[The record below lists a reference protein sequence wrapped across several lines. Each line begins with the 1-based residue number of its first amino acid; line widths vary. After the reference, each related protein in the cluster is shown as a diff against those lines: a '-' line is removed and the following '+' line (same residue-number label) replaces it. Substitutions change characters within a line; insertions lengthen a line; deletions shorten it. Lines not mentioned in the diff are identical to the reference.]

1 MTRGPDKSP
10 NDSSN
15 GGGTQRVSPADGRT
29 SAADG
34 PPAADATGLADA
46 SAEAG
51 DGGTSSGAGTLQ
63 LTRVLGLADIV
74 SINIV
79 AVLGLRWITRGARV
93 GAPSVTL
100 WMLAWMLFFLPLTA
114 AVSELSSRYP
124 DQGGIYVWARR
135 AFGPLH
141 GFICG
146 WCVWVNNLFYF
157 PSLLL
162 FAGANA
168 AAMLGSH
175 GAGLAESRSFSVIFV
190 LVCLWGTT
198 LMNIRGFGAARW
210 LQNIGS
216 VASWAPGALLII
228 AGIVTLALFGS
239 ATSFAPRELLPR
251 DDGLSTVSLWSAM
264 CFAFAGFELSSFS
277 SEEVKNPRRTIPI
290 GVLIAGAV
298 VTLAYIAGSVAVLVT
313 MPASALAERSGIV
326 DAVELASSRIGL
338 IGVGVVTAAMLALGN
353 IAGMS
358 SWAAGSARVSFAAGL
373 DRVLPSAMARL
384 HPRHRTPHVALIV
397 QAAISTAIFLV
408 SLFLTLS
415 GSQTSVQEAY
425 DILVNLTIII
435 YFVPYLYLFLALVR
449 LRKLDPVR
457 ADETH
462 ALLIPGG
469 RVGLW
474 TVVVCG
480 FVATLVSL
488 ALIFVPPAGTTNVVN
503 YEANVIL
510 QSAAVIGV
518 GLALYASTRRRRR
531 AA

>member
-1 MTRGPDKSP
+1 MTSPPDQQPTPAPSG
-10 NDSSN
+10 DS
-15 GGGTQRVSPADGRT
+15 T
-29 SAADG
+29 
-34 PPAADATGLADA
+34 
-46 SAEAG
+46 AG
-51 DGGTSSGAGTLQ
+51 SSLQ
-63 LTRVLGLADIV
+63 LSRVLGLTDIV
-74 SINIV
+74 AINIV
-79 AVLGLRWITRGARV
+79 AVIGLRWITRSARV

-100 WMLAWMLFFLPLTA
+100 WVLAWLVFFLPLAA

-175 GAGLAESRSFSVIFV
+175 GAGLAESRWFSVVFV

-210 LQNIGS
+210 LQNFGS
-216 VASWAPGALLII
+216 VATWVPGAILIL
-228 AGIVTLALFGS
+228 AGAVTLALFGS
-239 ATSFAPRELLPR
+239 ATSFAPHELIPHE
-251 DDGLSTVSLWSAM
+251 DVLSTVSLWSAM
-264 CFAFAGFELSSFS
+264 CFAFAGFEISSFS
-277 SEEVKNPRRTIPI
+277 GEEVQNPRRTIPL
-290 GVLIAGAV
+290 GVLIAGMV
-298 VTLAYIAGSVAVLVT
+298 VTLAYIAGSVAVLIT
-313 MPASALAERSGIV
+313 MPASTLAERSGIA
-326 DAVELASSRIGL
+326 DAVELAAARFGL
-338 IGVGVVTAAMLALGN
+338 IGIGAITAALLAIGS

-373 DRVLPSAMARL
+373 DRVLPAAMARL
-384 HPRHRTPHVALIV
+384 HPRYRTPHVALVV
-397 QAAISTAIFLV
+397 QAAISTVIFLV

-449 LRKLDPVR
+449 LRRLNPLDS
-457 ADETH
+457 ADPNDAQ
-462 ALLIPGG
+462 ALLVPGG

-474 TVVVCG
+474 SVAIGG
-480 FVATLVSL
+480 FIATLVSL
-488 ALIFVPPAGTTNVVN
+488 VLVFVPPAGTENVAN

-510 QSAAVIGV
+510 QSLAVLGV
-518 GLALYASTRRRRR
+518 GFALYAVSRRGAGTRAPSPSAPPRS
-531 AA
+531 